1 MGFYHLPVCGSL
13 QLTPRAG
20 TNPAVCP
27 CAQPVPSFNSRPSV
41 GAKQAEIE
49 QMTHECVF
57 NSRPVW
63 GRTQK
68 SCPGVYP
75 RCASTPA
82 PVWGRPP
89 EEDTRIAM
97 YRASTHAPRGCE
109 P

>member
-49 QMTHECVF
+49 QMTHESVF

-68 SCPGVYP
+68 SCPTLDALQLTPPCGGAP
-75 RCASTPA
+75 LRKIPASRCTALQLTP
-82 PVWGRPP
+82 
-89 EEDTRIAM
+89 
-97 YRASTHAPRGCE
+97 PRGCE